1 MSISIPGRVV
11 LFDYGEVISRS
22 PSADDRAELLALAG
36 ADPEPFWR
44 SYDGHRDELDRGTLS
59 VPQYWARVAEDVGA
73 DWPLATVHSMWAVD
87 FRSWVTV
94 EPGTVE
100 LIDRLHRGG
109 TRIALLSNAGF
120 DYSSPFRF
128 SPISQC
134 FERMFVSAEMR
145 SLKPDPEIYLE
156 VARELA
162 VEPEQLIFVDNKLVN
177 VRGAEA
183 LGITGHHFTTV
194 DGLRVFLESLAGRPE
209 R

>member
-1 MSISIPGRVV
+1 VSISIPGRVV
-11 LFDYGEVISRS
+11 LFDYGEVISVS
-22 PSADDRAELLALAG
+22 PSAEDRAELLAIAG

-44 SYDGHRDELDRGTLS
+44 SYDGHRDELDRGKLS

-73 DWPLATVHSMWAVD
+73 EWSLATVQRMWAVD
-87 FRSWVTV
+87 FRSWITV

-128 SPISQC
+128 SPMAQC
-134 FERMFVSAEMR
+134 FERMFVSAEML

-162 VEPEQLIFVDNKLVN
+162 IEPQQLVFVDNKPVN
-177 VRGAEA
+177 VDGAAA
-183 LGITGHHFTTV
+183 LGITAHHFTSV
-194 DGLRVFLESLAGRPE
+194 DGLRSFLESLAG
-209 R
+209 

>member
-1 MSISIPGRVV
+1 VSIRIPGRVV
-11 LFDYGEVISRS
+11 LFDYGEVISVS
-22 PSADDRAELLALAG
+22 PSPEDRAELLAIAG
-36 ADPEPFWR
+36 VAAEPFWR

-73 DWPLATVHSMWAVD
+73 DWSLATLQRMWAVD
-87 FRSWVTV
+87 FRSWISV

-100 LIDRLHRGG
+100 LIDRLHSGG

-128 SPISQC
+128 SPMAQC
-134 FERMFVSAEMR
+134 FERMFVSAEML

-162 VEPEQLIFVDNKLVN
+162 VEPQQLVFIDNKRVN
-177 VRGAEA
+177 VDGAAA
-183 LGITGHHFTTV
+183 LGITAHHFTTV
-194 DGLRVFLESLAGRPE
+194 DGLRSFLESLAA
-209 R
+209 

>member
-1 MSISIPGRVV
+1 MSIRIPGRVV
-11 LFDYGEVISRS
+11 LFDYGEVISVS
-22 PSADDRAELLALAG
+22 PSAEDRAALLAIAG
-36 ADPEPFWR
+36 ADADAFWR

-59 VPQYWARVAEDVGA
+59 VPQYWARIAADVGA
-73 DWPLATVHSMWAVD
+73 DWSLATVQRMWAID
-87 FRSWVTV
+87 FRSWITV

-128 SPISQC
+128 SPMAEC
-134 FERMFVSAEMR
+134 FERMFVSAEML

-162 VEPEQLIFVDNKLVN
+162 IDPEQLVFIDNKLVN
-177 VRGAEA
+177 VEGAAA
-183 LGITGHHFTTV
+183 LGITAHHFTSV
-194 DGLRVFLESLAGRPE
+194 EGLRTFLESLAA
-209 R
+209 

>member
-1 MSISIPGRVV
+1 VTITLPGRVV
-11 LFDYGEVISRS
+11 LFDYGEVISVS
-22 PSADDRAELLALAG
+22 PSAEDRAELLAIAG

-59 VPQYWARVAEDVGA
+59 VPQYWARIAEDVGA
-73 DWPLATVHSMWAVD
+73 DWSLGTVQRMWAVD
-87 FRSWVTV
+87 FRSWITV

-100 LIDRLHRGG
+100 LIDQLHRGG

-128 SPISQC
+128 SPMAQC
-134 FERMFVSAEMR
+134 FERMFVSAEML

-162 VEPEQLIFVDNKLVN
+162 IEPQQIVFIDNKLVN
-177 VRGAEA
+177 VDGAAA
-183 LGITGHHFTTV
+183 LGITAHHFTTV
-194 DGLRVFLESLAGRPE
+194 DGLRDFLESLAA
-209 R
+209 

>member
-1 MSISIPGRVV
+1 VSISIPGRVV
-11 LFDYGEVISRS
+11 LFDYGEVISVS
-22 PSADDRAELLALAG
+22 PSADDRAELLAIVG

-59 VPQYWARVAEDVGA
+59 VPEYWARIAEDVGA
-73 DWPLATVHSMWAVD
+73 DWSLATVQRLWAAD
-87 FRSWVTV
+87 FRSWISV
-94 EPGTVE
+94 EPGTVD
-100 LIDRLHRGG
+100 LIERLHRGA

-128 SPISQC
+128 SPLAEC

-162 VEPEQLIFVDNKLVN
+162 IDPQQLVFIDNKLVN
-177 VRGAEA
+177 VEGAAA
-183 LGITGHHFTTV
+183 LGIPAHHFTTV
-194 DGLRVFLESLAGRPE
+194 DRLRGFLESLAG
-209 R
+209 

>member
-11 LFDYGEVISRS
+11 LFDYGEVISVS
-22 PSADDRAELLALAG
+22 PSAEDRAELLAIAG
-36 ADPEPFWR
+36 SEPEPFWR

-73 DWPLATVHSMWAVD
+73 DWSLATVQRMWAVD
-87 FRSWVTV
+87 FRSWITV
-94 EPGTVE
+94 EPGTIQ

-128 SPISQC
+128 SPMAQC
-134 FERMFVSAEMR
+134 FERMFVSAEML

-156 VARELA
+156 VARDLA
-162 VEPEQLIFVDNKLVN
+162 IEPQQLVFIDNKPVN
-177 VRGAEA
+177 VEGAAA
-183 LGITGHHFTTV
+183 LGITAHHFTTV
-194 DGLRVFLESLAGRPE
+194 DGLRGFLESLAS
-209 R
+209 